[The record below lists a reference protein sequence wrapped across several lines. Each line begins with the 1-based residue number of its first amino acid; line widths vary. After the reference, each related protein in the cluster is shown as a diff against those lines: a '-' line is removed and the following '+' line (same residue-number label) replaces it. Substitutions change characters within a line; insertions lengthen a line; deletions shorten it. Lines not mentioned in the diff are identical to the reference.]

1 MNDKLT
7 LDAADTNKRLQDT
20 EYELNRVNS
29 RNNELNYIVDS
40 KNGELREKDSK
51 IMKLDDQG
59 LRDHEQIVKLQGEIK
74 DLESLADRHRG
85 EAMDYHKLYD
95 DQLNKNADLNARNSD
110 MDAQLRE
117 RDFRISELRKELD
130 LNRDHINQLSQ

>member
-7 LDAADTNKRLQDT
+7 LDAADTNKRLQDS

-85 EAMDYHKLYD
+85 EAMDYHKLYE

-110 MDAQLRE
+110 MEAQLRE

-130 LNRDHINQLSQ
+130 MNRDHMNQLSQ

>member
-1 MNDKLT
+1 MNDQLT
-7 LDAADTNKRLQDT
+7 LDAADTNKRLQDL
-20 EYELNRVNS
+20 EYELNRVNA

-40 KNGELREKDSK
+40 KNGELREKDAK

-110 MDAQLRE
+110 MEAQLRE

>member
-7 LDAADTNKRLQDT
+7 LDAADTNKRLQDA

-40 KNGELREKDSK
+40 KNGELREKDAK

-110 MDAQLRE
+110 MEAQLRE